1 MSQDEIRAVVS
12 MFIKRNYL
20 FDEQKVLDPSAS
32 FLRTG
37 VLDSTGILELIT
49 FIEEEF
55 NVSFPDD
62 DLTSENFDSVDR
74 VVATLERKRRNG
86 SNGNGGDG
94 ATSDADTH
102 P

>member
-1 MSQDEIRAVVS
+1 MSQEEIRRIISA
-12 MFIKRNYL
+12 FIKRNYL
-20 FDEQKVLDPSAS
+20 FDEGKELDPSTS

-55 NVSFPDD
+55 NINFPDD

-74 VVATLERKRRNG
+74 VVATLERKR
-86 SNGNGGDG
+86 GNGVK
-94 ATSDADTH
+94 SI
-102 P
+102 

>member
-1 MSQDEIRAVVS
+1 MTQEEIRGVIS
-12 MFIKRNYL
+12 TFIKRNYL
-20 FDEQKVLDPSAS
+20 FDERKELDPSAS

-55 NVSFPDD
+55 NITFPDE

-74 VVATLERKRRNG
+74 VVSTLERKRRNG
-86 SNGNGGDG
+86 
-94 ATSDADTH
+94 AIAK
-102 P
+102 